1 MTVYKDLELKKSAYT
16 RRTLAEIRSGLVIDG
31 NSLVPEF
38 IEDDTPVI
46 VGAKSEEWKTCHI
59 RQWQYILQIAKCT
72 DPKCCLS
79 FQPSYMKVVAKRF
92 LPLPLPVVHTRNGIE
107 WAKDDK
113 DATYLSLYQN
123 ISLQNVLMPGQAT
136 KKFPERIPYDYFC
149 LSKDQDMIKRRMC
162 SHCGLYF
169 SSLKVNHFT
178 GLVTESLK
186 VVLKTQKS
194 VCDHCKLLPVGK
206 GSCYV

>member
-79 FQPSYMKVVAKRF
+79 FQLTF
-92 LPLPLPVVHTRNGIE
+92 L
-107 WAKDDK
+107 KDF
-113 DATYLSLYQN
+113 YHHLYQ
-123 ISLQNVLMPGQAT
+123 LFTHVT
-136 KKFPERIPYDYFC
+136 KLNWQKMTKMLPTYPCIRIFPCRTP
-149 LSKDQDMIKRRMC
+149 
-162 SHCGLYF
+162 
-169 SSLKVNHFT
+169 
-178 GLVTESLK
+178 
-186 VVLKTQKS
+186 
-194 VCDHCKLLPVGK
+194 
-206 GSCYV
+206 